1 MGDTVDRY
9 QITETTDIDIQEGNI
24 TAEEKNWLKRNGVL
38 RIHAYTT
45 DTGEVTD
52 AELDVEKLSEIAFE
66 YDILRK
72 VASPVEIDIL
82 SLFRD
87 GSNDTLTTDE
97 ITEYTGRPKSSV
109 SRALSRLSEKGKITK
124 VQAGVYRY

>member
-1 MGDTVDRY
+1 MDDNIEQY
-9 QITETTDIDIQEGNI
+9 QISENTNIEVQEGSI

-38 RIHAYTT
+38 RIEAYKT
-45 DTGEVTD
+45 DTGEV
-52 AELDVEKLSEIAFE
+52 ANAVLDIQKLSEMAFE

-82 SLFRD
+82 STFRD
-87 GSNDTLTTDE
+87 STNDTLTTEE
-97 ITEYTGRPKSSV
+97 ITEYTDRPKSSV